1 MSAKLPD
8 SLAVSG
14 APLVGRRLCAPDV
27 PFFGCFN
34 GRAATPAFRPPY
46 SHLQSEDHEALAQFV
61 KRLTWTDMRACAV
74 DDEEA
79 YAIRD
84 AVDRLGKALAE
95 QGYAPR

>member
-1 MSAKLPD
+1 MAAL
-8 SLAVSG
+8 
-14 APLVGRRLCAPDV
+14 RRLR
-27 PFFGCFN
+27 FG
-34 GRAATPAFRPPY
+34 PPY